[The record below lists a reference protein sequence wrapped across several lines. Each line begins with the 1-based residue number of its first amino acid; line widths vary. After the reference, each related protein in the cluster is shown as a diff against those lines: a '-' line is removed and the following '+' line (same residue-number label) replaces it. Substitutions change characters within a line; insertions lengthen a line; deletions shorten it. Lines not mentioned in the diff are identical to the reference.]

1 MTPRPFVAVLGERI
15 RAAAARC
22 AVLAAVADYRE
33 RLHRARAQ
41 RTADVAAQ
49 ADARSHGGTR

>member
-1 MTPRPFVAVLGERI
+1 MRARRI

-33 RLHRARAQ
+33 RLHREREQ
-41 RTADVAAQ
+41 RRVDAVAQ

>member
-22 AVLAAVADYRE
+22 AVALAVADYRE
-33 RLHRARAQ
+33 RLHREREQ
-41 RTADVAAQ
+41 RRVDAVAQ

>member
-22 AVLAAVADYRE
+22 AVALAVADYRE

-41 RTADVAAQ
+41 RVADTAAQ
-49 ADARSHGGTR
+49 ADARSPGGTR